1 MRNPHVSE
9 LIGRLIQSGVTTL
22 KDTLTGCRVAG
33 FSPQECAPVSYG
45 QFPTTSANE
54 MANTIVRVWTCLYS
68 ANTLTQA
75 LQACVNPSTK
85 APAFD
90 AGTISAAVAQAVSL
104 AWSATGVT
112 QDFCHELGLYQG
124 DVAHMKANAEN
135 VDYLAISCLPGDYTP
150 SAGSVLAALQAIGV
164 NVATLAQN
172 KAADYRTTHHCWIS
186 QPIANQAFARLVVFE
201 STGAAATG
209 AIPGVFAGIQQ
220 FQPTVP
226 AVPAAGI
233 VVATTLLSTGSA
245 GANPNAV
252 LSALVGGAVS
262 TINGGYNLLGVRVVV
277 FTPAWMAGLAT
288 QFAQLKQ
295 QYSLQ

>member
-9 LIGRLIQSGVTTL
+9 LIGRLTQSGVTTL
-22 KDTLTGCRVAG
+22 KDTLEGCRVAG
-33 FSPQECAPVSYG
+33 FGPQECAPVSYG
-45 QFPTTSANE
+45 QFPATSANE
-54 MANTIVRVWTCLYS
+54 MANTIVRVWPCLYS
-68 ANTLTQA
+68 ANTVTQA
-75 LQACVNPSTK
+75 LQACTNPSTK

-90 AGTISAAVAQAVSL
+90 AATISAAVAQAASL
-104 AWSATGVT
+104 VWSATGIT

-135 VDYLAISCLPGDYTP
+135 VDYLVISCLPGDYTP

-164 NVATLAQN
+164 NVAELAQN
-172 KAADYRTTHHCWIS
+172 KAADYRSTNHCWIS

-201 STGAAATG
+201 STGTDAPAD
-209 AIPGVFAGIQQ
+209 IPGVFRGIRQ

-245 GANPNAV
+245 GANRYAV
-252 LSALVGGAVS
+252 LLALVGAAMPA
-262 TINGGYNLLGVRVVV
+262 INSGYNLLGVRVVV
-277 FTPAWMAGLAT
+277 FTPSWLAGLT
-288 QFAQLKQ
+288 TEFAQLKQ
-295 QYSLQ
+295 QYGLQ